1 MFVARSIAADHR
13 DLIHDVSFDFH
24 GRRMATCSSDQ
35 SVKVWDKSENGDWH
49 CTASWKTHSGSVW
62 RVTWAHP
69 EFGQVLASCSFD
81 RTAAV
86 WEEIVGESNDK
97 LRGQSHWVKRT
108 TLVDSRTSVTDVKFA
123 PKHMGLMLAT
133 CSADGV
139 VRIYEAPDV
148 MNLSQWSLQ
157 HEISCKLS
165 CSCISWNPS
174 SSRAHSPMIAVGS
187 DDNSPNILAKVQI
200 YEYNENTRKYAKAE
214 ALMTVTDPVHDI
226 AFAPNLGRSFH
237 ILAVA
242 TKDVRI
248 FTLKPLRKE
257 LTSSGGLTKFEIH
270 IVAQFDNHNSQV
282 WRVSWNITG
291 TVLASSG
298 DDGCVRLWKAN
309 YMDNWKCTG
318 ILKGNGSP
326 VNGSS
331 QQGIFNASL
340 GSANTSLQNSL
351 NGSSASR
358 YFFPPLDSPRAG
370 SRWSSHAQLLPPP
383 PLIEQSCDADT
394 ANLQYPL
401 PRRRCVSRPLNLL
414 PENEGVPDE
423 GVFLNQVSTLLA
435 LLCAILDVQLHIP
448 SLCHKV
454 GRGTADS
461 GRMFSGPFPGR
472 PGATPWSPPHPAPF
486 LLTAGGAGLGGAARA
501 SPNQRCRLPR
511 PDCLAPRPLPRA
523 VPAHGRLRLGRCH
536 WLRGRERQSFGG
548 ARGATAH
555 ALPAARVWGGSVARP
570 FPLRAGG
577 VSGARPAA
585 GERCGGGARRIP
597 SRVLAVGPSVRQ
609 RSWCTWNP
617 RKGQSPS
624 LPPLWTKRRSPA
636 SELRGGA
643 WPVSSGSLPAAARRH
658 TELGSPQVLPGG
670 AAEGGRQAGTARSG
684 RLYTLNIGWHVSQR
698 RWSFPGSDV
707 RVKCS
712 GPACRCC
719 PGGADGGAGPSAVPG
734 GMMEDFRGIA
744 DETFPSYLGQS
755 LNSSASVLF
764 ENVTVSSNPGLP
776 VAASTV
782 ARSQDGSDN
791 RLPDDCASYLEGK
804 HSPLS
809 RSSHSSQSHPEPMER
824 VALCLHDDME
834 IATQIEDPQPSCVN
848 LKESHSIYGE
858 QPQNVVEHSNHS
870 QSTLREFLPVEQLKD
885 LPTGICFLPDVKN
898 SKVGPSEPS
907 EKLMEGVI
915 SSVHLSNSLSS
926 FLENE
931 KLSSLLSTDED
942 STGEDIDDEE
952 FDNKLE
958 AYFEQLIQPEIRR
971 DTNLQNLSEHCAALK
986 LSENVLLKESFKD
999 SAGYG
1004 AVTEIDSGSA
1014 SDEDSQNEGITGC
1027 PVQKQTLPRAVQQMN
1042 SVTAEDV
1049 LDSCTAAELRLD
1061 SLYLQCMD
1069 SHKADV
1075 SDVLPKQELESSVCQ
1090 ATYSDAEVLHTAR
1103 GFLGRDT
1110 TPELPSAN
1118 APQAD
1123 ATQCKAGLPDT
1134 YLSPA
1139 GDSYENLSLA
1149 TTDKGD
1155 LPHSIVYQNEEG
1167 KWVTDLAYYTAF
1179 DEEQDLNMSE
1189 DDKGNEEFVT
1199 GSEAAAMIAQ
1209 DQEEFEKAH
1218 RLMQA
1223 GKVGSLNASE
1233 LANTSWR
1240 SANSFILPRT
1250 SDLHK
1255 DASYLRLSLG
1265 EFFGQRSE
1273 ALGCLGGGSD
1283 VKRPSFGY
1291 YITSPKKRQPV
1302 PLLMRSD
1309 SSGGDIGREISQLS
1323 EVFSDD
1329 LEAQTKNH
1337 ANFTSSE
1344 GSGHRVDTAAG
1355 MRENINTEAATK
1367 SKAKDGIHKGKFE
1380 DSLSNNSD
1388 SVLSISTIAN
1398 AIANAS
1404 SSAEP
1409 SQLAA
1414 MMMALSNKSK
1424 RTRVLPR
1431 AVKEAELSTNE
1442 ALSSNEENSTFD
1454 MEKYLKKTDENRCE
1468 SEYESVVKHEA
1479 SVQNLTSDTFLVGKE
1494 KHKDAF
1500 AEDWINN
1507 HSKQQGIEKR
1517 LLHYLSEEGDS
1528 QNFSSLSGVP
1538 SHRDVN
1544 ADNVRCSEKLSDLV
1558 NRKHLQPMDADIGS
1572 ETLNEN
1578 EAHTCG
1584 ILSAAKLEV
1593 ARQHLLAYQNSNLTN
1608 ACSIGEDRETADQTA
1623 NAVPEPCNDLVER
1636 SAGNT
1641 VSLSNLKPAK
1651 QLSKCVS
1658 VSPTAAK
1665 PVQKLN
1671 SDDRRQNTEK
1681 RNKDA
1686 STPHRGNAKHVTFEK
1701 LSPTFQTNTE
1711 HKPVLPEC
1719 DLNLEGEQCSFRPST
1734 SPLIHSSPSET
1745 SGTAFSGSEVDF
1757 TYPSRCQGSPCK
1769 ENVVPQS
1776 VYSSPSM
1783 SRLTYVSASGS
1794 ARKNSAVMHS
1804 PETSWDEDAGELST
1818 TIIQASPVSLEERR
1832 KENLED
1838 RSCQRN
1844 RKKAILSTDQEQEEN
1859 ELAGLQ
1865 RKPHNVLDQELAKE
1879 GFLRMN
1885 QLPFI
1890 PSNVPA
1896 NHEEPD
1902 SAKSALPSQL
1912 CTFPPL
1918 SVNMDAQEL
1927 CQDQTNKA
1935 QRQGLP
1941 VYSGLSTCLP
1951 CKQNP
1956 SGEQHV
1962 HISTV
1967 KSHVTTSESQAI
1979 PSSVP
1984 TLLTGH
1990 CLATAPVAQQHLEAK
2005 QPPGNAVLSHF
2016 HGCNAAGFGLP
2027 AGLPCSG
2034 IPVGHVENPLM
2045 LGIPL
2050 GPNIGPGFLGAASL
2064 YNPHSTSWNNNILN
2078 IKPCTGQPLGAGG
2091 REWELSKSPGIG
2103 HIKVPEELKFP
2114 TACCVGI
2121 ASQTVLSV
2129 YNPTDR
2135 WLQVNIGIL
2144 SVSVNGERMDPMKYP
2159 CLVFKNKTIVGPYS
2173 TNDLKILF
2181 LPSRSGIFQCILNVS
2196 SWPVSA
2202 DAETIVQSEALASRV
2217 VLTAVAENP
2226 NLEVET
2232 GKEDCLDFGDLPFG
2246 NLKALPLK
2254 LINKTHAF
2262 MPIRLIIN
2270 ANAVAWR
2277 CFTFSK
2283 EPVNTSNEQM
2293 DAVSQTAA
2301 PSVVN
2306 HVIHASY
2313 DGQDPEALTVW
2324 VLFHAPKKQI
2334 SSSDSLG
2341 PAEEFLARVD
2351 VEVDSPGPSTVIK
2364 SIFLRARAGTAR
2376 IRIPKDLEK
2385 IHLSASVGSTVKQQ
2399 LPLVNS
2405 GNISVHLKVQIS
2417 DQDICFAVK
2426 PEDLFLFPGEE
2437 QVVTVQFFP
2446 KSTTTTESILKILV
2460 LPSGPQFE
2468 VMIEGEVESG
2478 QNRPVSTPARC
2489 SDIPPILSNKQ
2500 FIAWGAVSLG
2510 SSVQKKL
2517 ILRNDSPSVPQHL
2530 RLLIRGQ
2537 DQDSFQ
2543 LQSIFGSEQ
2552 RLTSSWELRMRPKED
2567 TNIYL
2572 MFTPTRVTCCFA
2584 KLEIKQLGIQS
2595 KPGIKF
2601 TIPLSGYG
2609 GASNIILENV
2619 KKLSDSFLVTLECSL
2634 SARSQK
2640 ASFHV
2645 RNTGSRAAYVKVL
2658 CLGNLHTKTMIDPQV
2673 MRVSPEQFV
2682 LREGTHEVVT
2692 VTWNPM
2698 EKNFSPSMVVST
2710 LCLFWGD
2717 EVSRQQYRRAVM
2729 YKAEVEK
2736 RIIPENNLVRNAVF
2750 DEEFQGEQLVTEV
2763 CDVPRETNDIHLFY
2777 ANMQKILL
2785 SVVGYSTCDQ
2795 DDFQQSTG
2803 SQLELDRLE
2812 NFVTH
2817 TAATLDVLPVK
2828 GPQGTSLSAKN
2839 NDLAQNKSDA
2849 QETWAVTPE
2858 YLILTS
2864 PTLGETSDTRRVQI
2878 LNNSNRMLAF
2888 ELSWPAHCL
2897 TVTPQHGDVEPGA
2910 STLILVSPNPSLA
2923 TRPILIPWS
2932 GLICI
2937 HCDNGLKFIKVL
2949 IQEAGTQSVSGSDL
2963 PCRRCDII
2971 TPQPEN
2977 PTVDVPKLLPRFP
2990 LTEMHIRN
2998 RNIAFPKTR
3007 PGQSSENY
3015 LEMENKGN
3023 ENLKWK
3029 ISSFAPPYI
3038 KGVDGS
3044 GTVYRVPYSAFGF
3057 SHVSGTLE
3065 VHEQEKVAVIF
3076 SPRDTG
3082 DYSQFWDLE
3091 YYSVGNP
3098 SRKYKLKFQLSG
3110 NSTKA
3115 ENETPVVKSSP
3126 SALKKTE
3133 LVVTQERKA
3142 YPEGQ
3147 PKRIKQ
3153 KEVIQGVYAPEDVY
3167 VFPLTRVGEAC
3178 TLKVHL
3184 RNNSRTTHMLKF
3196 VSPRE
3201 PFYIRHL
3208 KYSLRSCHYIAVPVQ
3223 FKPKVEGMFEDVFVV
3238 LTSKYGPIKIRLY
3251 GKAIAEK

>member
-1 MFVARSIAADHR
+1 
-13 DLIHDVSFDFH
+13 
-24 GRRMATCSSDQ
+24 
-35 SVKVWDKSENGDWH
+35 
-49 CTASWKTHSGSVW
+49 
-62 RVTWAHP
+62 
-69 EFGQVLASCSFD
+69 
-81 RTAAV
+81 
-86 WEEIVGESNDK
+86 
-97 LRGQSHWVKRT
+97 
-108 TLVDSRTSVTDVKFA
+108 
-123 PKHMGLMLAT
+123 
-133 CSADGV
+133 
-139 VRIYEAPDV
+139 
-148 MNLSQWSLQ
+148 
-157 HEISCKLS
+157 
-165 CSCISWNPS
+165 
-174 SSRAHSPMIAVGS
+174 
-187 DDNSPNILAKVQI
+187 
-200 YEYNENTRKYAKAE
+200 
-214 ALMTVTDPVHDI
+214 
-226 AFAPNLGRSFH
+226 
-237 ILAVA
+237 
-242 TKDVRI
+242 
-248 FTLKPLRKE
+248 
-257 LTSSGGLTKFEIH
+257 
-270 IVAQFDNHNSQV
+270 
-282 WRVSWNITG
+282 
-291 TVLASSG
+291 
-298 DDGCVRLWKAN
+298 
-309 YMDNWKCTG
+309 
-318 ILKGNGSP
+318 
-326 VNGSS
+326 
-331 QQGIFNASL
+331 
-340 GSANTSLQNSL
+340 
-351 NGSSASR
+351 
-358 YFFPPLDSPRAG
+358 
-370 SRWSSHAQLLPPP
+370 
-383 PLIEQSCDADT
+383 
-394 ANLQYPL
+394 
-401 PRRRCVSRPLNLL
+401 
-414 PENEGVPDE
+414 
-423 GVFLNQVSTLLA
+423 
-435 LLCAILDVQLHIP
+435 
-448 SLCHKV
+448 
-454 GRGTADS
+454 
-461 GRMFSGPFPGR
+461 
-472 PGATPWSPPHPAPF
+472 
-486 LLTAGGAGLGGAARA
+486 
-501 SPNQRCRLPR
+501 
-511 PDCLAPRPLPRA
+511 
-523 VPAHGRLRLGRCH
+523 
-536 WLRGRERQSFGG
+536 
-548 ARGATAH
+548 
-555 ALPAARVWGGSVARP
+555 
-570 FPLRAGG
+570 
-577 VSGARPAA
+577 
-585 GERCGGGARRIP
+585 
-597 SRVLAVGPSVRQ
+597 
-609 RSWCTWNP
+609 
-617 RKGQSPS
+617 
-624 LPPLWTKRRSPA
+624 
-636 SELRGGA
+636 
-643 WPVSSGSLPAAARRH
+643 
-658 TELGSPQVLPGG
+658 
-670 AAEGGRQAGTARSG
+670 
-684 RLYTLNIGWHVSQR
+684 
-698 RWSFPGSDV
+698 
-707 RVKCS
+707 
-712 GPACRCC
+712 
-719 PGGADGGAGPSAVPG
+719 
-734 GMMEDFRGIA
+734 MMEDFRNIA

-782 ARSQDGSDN
+782 ARSQEGGDN

-804 HSPLS
+804 HSSLS
-809 RSSHSSQSHPEPMER
+809 GSSHSSQSQPEPVER
-824 VALCLHDDME
+824 FALCFHDDME
-834 IATQIEDPQPSCVN
+834 IATQIEEPQLPCVN
-848 LKESHSIYGE
+848 LKESHSVYGE
-858 QPQNVVEHSNHS
+858 QPQNVIEHSNHS
-870 QSTLREFLPVEQLKD
+870 QSTLREVLPLEQLED

-907 EKLMEGVI
+907 EKLMEGAI

-942 STGEDIDDEE
+942 SAGDDIDDEE

-971 DTNLQNLSEHCAALK
+971 DTNLQNLSERCAALK
-986 LSENVLLKESFKD
+986 LSENVLLKENFKD

-1004 AVTEIDSGSA
+1004 AVTEIDSESA

-1027 PVQKQTLPRAVQQMN
+1027 PVQREMLPRAVQQMN
-1042 SVTAEDV
+1042 SVTAGDV
-1049 LDSCTAAELRLD
+1049 LDSRTAAELRLD

-1090 ATYSDAEVLHTAR
+1090 AASSDAEVLHTSR
-1103 GFLGRDT
+1103 GFLGCDT
-1110 TPELPSAN
+1110 TPEVLSAN

-1123 ATQCKAGLPDT
+1123 ATQCKVGLPDT

-1139 GDSYENLSLA
+1139 GDSCENLSLA

-1179 DEEQDLNMSE
+1179 DEEQDLNTSE
-1189 DDKGNEEFVT
+1189 DDKRNEEFIT

-1329 LEAQTKNH
+1329 LEAQTKKH

-1344 GSGHRVDTAAG
+1344 GSGHRVDTPAG
-1355 MRENINTEAATK
+1355 IHENINTEAATK

-1380 DSLSNNSD
+1380 DSLSNHSD
-1388 SVLSISTIAN
+1388 SVLSISTIAD

-1409 SQLAA
+1409 SHLAA

-1424 RTRVLPR
+1424 RTRVLPG
-1431 AVKEAELSTNE
+1431 AVKEAELSANE
-1442 ALSSNEENSTFD
+1442 ALSSNEENSAFD

-1468 SEYESVVKHEA
+1468 SEYESVMKHEA

-1517 LLHYLSEEGDS
+1517 LLDYLDEESDS
-1528 QNFSSLSGVP
+1528 QNFSSLSGVA
-1538 SHRDVN
+1538 SHRDVI
-1544 ADNVRCSEKLSDLV
+1544 ADNIRCSEKLSDLV
-1558 NRKHLQPMDADIGS
+1558 NRKHLQSMDADIRS

-1593 ARQHLLAYQNSNLTN
+1593 AQRNLLAYQNSNLTN
-1608 ACSIGEDRETADQTA
+1608 ACSIGEDRETVDQAA

-1651 QLSKCVS
+1651 QFSKYVS

-1671 SDDRRQNTEK
+1671 SDDRKQNTEK
-1681 RNKDA
+1681 RSKDA

-1711 HKPVLPEC
+1711 HKPILPEG

-1757 TYPSRCQGSPCK
+1757 TYPSHCQESPCK

-1794 ARKNSAVMHS
+1794 TRKNSAVTHS
-1804 PETSWDEDAGELST
+1804 PETSWDENAGELST
-1818 TIIQASPVSLEERR
+1818 TIIQASPVPLQEHR

-1844 RKKAILSTDQEQEEN
+1844 RRKAILSIDQEQEEN

-1896 NHEEPD
+1896 NHEELD
-1902 SAKSALPSQL
+1902 HVKSALPSKL
-1912 CTFPPL
+1912 CTFLPH
-1918 SVNMDAQEL
+1918 SVNVDAQEL

-1941 VYSGLSTCLP
+1941 VYSGLNTCLP
-1951 CKQNP
+1951 CKQNS

-1979 PSSVP
+1979 SSSVP

-1990 CLATAPVAQQHLEAK
+1990 CLATTPFAQQHLGAK

-2016 HGCNAAGFGLP
+2016 HGCNAAGFGLS

-2034 IPVGHVENPLM
+2034 IPGGHIENPLM

-2064 YNPHSTSWNNNILN
+2064 YNLHSTSWNNNILN
-2078 IKPCTGQPLGAGG
+2078 VKPCTGQPLGAGG

-2114 TACCVGI
+2114 NACCVGI

-2202 DAETIVQSEALASRV
+2202 DAETIVQAEALASRV

-2232 GKEDCLDFGDLPFG
+2232 GKGDCLDFGDLPFG
-2246 NLKALPLK
+2246 SLKALPLK

-2376 IRIPKDLEK
+2376 IRIPKDLQK
-2385 IHLSASVGSTVKQQ
+2385 ICLSASVDSTVKQQ

-2405 GNISVHLKVQIS
+2405 GNISVHLKVQTS
-2417 DQDICFAVK
+2417 DQGSCFAVK

-2446 KSTTTTESILKILV
+2446 KSRTTTESILKILV
-2460 LPSGPQFE
+2460 LPSGPRFE
-2468 VMIEGEVESG
+2468 VTIEGEVESG
-2478 QNRPVSTPARC
+2478 QNRPVSTPAGC

-2517 ILRNDSPSVPQHL
+2517 ILRNDSPSVTQHL

-2552 RLTSSWELRMRPKED
+2552 RLTSNWELRMRPKED

-2609 GASNIILENV
+2609 GTSNIILENV
-2619 KKLSDSFLVTLECSL
+2619 KKLSDSFLVTLEGSL

-2658 CLGNLHTKTMIDPQV
+2658 CLGNLHTKTVIDPQV

-2682 LREGTHEVVT
+2682 LREGTHEVIT

-2698 EKNFSPSMVVST
+2698 EKNFSPSMLVST

-2729 YKAEVEK
+2729 YKAEVEQ

-2777 ANMQKILL
+2777 ANMQKVLL

-2795 DDFQQSTG
+2795 DGFQQSTG
-2803 SQLELDRLE
+2803 PQLDRLE

-2828 GPQGTSLSAKN
+2828 GPQGTSLSAKT
-2839 NDLAQNKSDA
+2839 NDLAQNKSDT

-2858 YLILTS
+2858 YLILRS

-2897 TVTPQHGDVEPGA
+2897 TVTPQHGDVEPGG

-2932 GLICI
+2932 GLIYI

-2949 IQEAGTQSVSGSDL
+2949 IQEAVTQSVSGSDF

-2971 TPQPEN
+2971 TPQSEN
-2977 PTVDVPKLLPRFP
+2977 PTADVPKPLPRFP
-2990 LTEMHIRN
+2990 LTEMDIKN
-2998 RNIAFPKTR
+2998 RNIVFPKTR
-3007 PGQSSENY
+3007 LGQSSENY

-3076 SPRDTG
+3076 SPRDEG

-3098 SRKYKLKFQLSG
+3098 SRKHKLKFQLSG

-3115 ENETPVVKSSP
+3115 ENETPVVKSCP

-3133 LVVTQERKA
+3133 LAVTPERKA
-3142 YPEGQ
+3142 YPDGQ
-3147 PKRIKQ
+3147 PKRIRQ

-3184 RNNSRTTHMLKF
+3184 RNSSSTTHVLKF

-3251 GKAIAEK
+3251 GKAIGKK

>member
-1 MFVARSIAADHR
+1 
-13 DLIHDVSFDFH
+13 
-24 GRRMATCSSDQ
+24 
-35 SVKVWDKSENGDWH
+35 
-49 CTASWKTHSGSVW
+49 
-62 RVTWAHP
+62 
-69 EFGQVLASCSFD
+69 
-81 RTAAV
+81 
-86 WEEIVGESNDK
+86 
-97 LRGQSHWVKRT
+97 
-108 TLVDSRTSVTDVKFA
+108 
-123 PKHMGLMLAT
+123 
-133 CSADGV
+133 
-139 VRIYEAPDV
+139 
-148 MNLSQWSLQ
+148 
-157 HEISCKLS
+157 
-165 CSCISWNPS
+165 
-174 SSRAHSPMIAVGS
+174 
-187 DDNSPNILAKVQI
+187 
-200 YEYNENTRKYAKAE
+200 
-214 ALMTVTDPVHDI
+214 
-226 AFAPNLGRSFH
+226 
-237 ILAVA
+237 
-242 TKDVRI
+242 
-248 FTLKPLRKE
+248 
-257 LTSSGGLTKFEIH
+257 
-270 IVAQFDNHNSQV
+270 
-282 WRVSWNITG
+282 
-291 TVLASSG
+291 
-298 DDGCVRLWKAN
+298 
-309 YMDNWKCTG
+309 
-318 ILKGNGSP
+318 
-326 VNGSS
+326 
-331 QQGIFNASL
+331 
-340 GSANTSLQNSL
+340 
-351 NGSSASR
+351 
-358 YFFPPLDSPRAG
+358 
-370 SRWSSHAQLLPPP
+370 
-383 PLIEQSCDADT
+383 
-394 ANLQYPL
+394 
-401 PRRRCVSRPLNLL
+401 
-414 PENEGVPDE
+414 
-423 GVFLNQVSTLLA
+423 
-435 LLCAILDVQLHIP
+435 
-448 SLCHKV
+448 
-454 GRGTADS
+454 
-461 GRMFSGPFPGR
+461 
-472 PGATPWSPPHPAPF
+472 
-486 LLTAGGAGLGGAARA
+486 
-501 SPNQRCRLPR
+501 
-511 PDCLAPRPLPRA
+511 
-523 VPAHGRLRLGRCH
+523 
-536 WLRGRERQSFGG
+536 
-548 ARGATAH
+548 
-555 ALPAARVWGGSVARP
+555 
-570 FPLRAGG
+570 
-577 VSGARPAA
+577 
-585 GERCGGGARRIP
+585 
-597 SRVLAVGPSVRQ
+597 
-609 RSWCTWNP
+609 
-617 RKGQSPS
+617 
-624 LPPLWTKRRSPA
+624 
-636 SELRGGA
+636 
-643 WPVSSGSLPAAARRH
+643 
-658 TELGSPQVLPGG
+658 
-670 AAEGGRQAGTARSG
+670 
-684 RLYTLNIGWHVSQR
+684 
-698 RWSFPGSDV
+698 
-707 RVKCS
+707 
-712 GPACRCC
+712 
-719 PGGADGGAGPSAVPG
+719 
-734 GMMEDFRGIA
+734 MMEDFRNIA
-744 DETFPSYLGQS
+744 DETFPSYLS
-755 LNSSASVLF
+755 HSFNSSASVVF
-764 ENVTVSSNPGLP
+764 ENVTVSNPGLP

-782 ARSQDGSDN
+782 ARSQEGGGK

-809 RSSHSSQSHPEPMER
+809 GSSHSSQSRPEPVER
-824 VALCLHDDME
+824 FALCFRDDME
-834 IATQIEDPQPSCVN
+834 IATQVEEPQLPCVN
-848 LKESHSIYGE
+848 LKDSHSIYGE
-858 QPQNVVEHSNHS
+858 QPLNVIEHSDGS
-870 QSTLREFLPVEQLKD
+870 QSTLREVLPLEQLED
-885 LPTGICFLPDVKN
+885 LPAGIRFLPDVKN

-907 EKLMEGVI
+907 EKLMEDAI

-931 KLSSLLSTDED
+931 KLSSFLSTDED
-942 STGEDIDDEE
+942 STDDDIDDEE

-958 AYFEQLIQPEIRR
+958 AYFDQLIQPEIRR
-971 DTNLQNLSEHCAALK
+971 DTNLQKLSEGCAALK
-986 LSENVLLKESFKD
+986 LSENVLLQENFQN

-1004 AVTEIDSGSA
+1004 AVTGIDSGNA

-1027 PVQKQTLPRAVQQMN
+1027 PVQREMLPRAVQQMS
-1042 SVTAEDV
+1042 SVTAGDV
-1049 LDSCTAAELRLD
+1049 LDSRTAAELRLD
-1061 SLYLQCMD
+1061 SLYLQCRD

-1075 SDVLPKQELESSVCQ
+1075 SDVLPKQEVESSVCQ
-1090 ATYSDAEVLHTAR
+1090 AASSDAEVLHTTR
-1103 GFLGRDT
+1103 GIDT
-1110 TPELPSAN
+1110 TPEVLSAN
-1118 APQAD
+1118 ESQAD
-1123 ATQCKAGLPDT
+1123 ATQCKVGLPDT

-1139 GDSYENLSLA
+1139 GDSCENLSLA

-1167 KWVTDLAYYTAF
+1167 KWVTDLAYYTSF
-1179 DEEQDLNMSE
+1179 DEQQDLNMSE
-1189 DDKGNEEFVT
+1189 DDKRNEEFLT

-1223 GKVGSLNASE
+1223 GKVGSPNASE

-1309 SSGGDIGREISQLS
+1309 SSGADIGREISQLS

-1329 LEAQTKNH
+1329 LETQTKNP

-1355 MRENINTEAATK
+1355 IHENINTEAATK
-1367 SKAKDGIHKGKFE
+1367 SKTKDGIHKGKFE
-1380 DSLSNNSD
+1380 DSLSNHSD

-1424 RTRVLPR
+1424 RTRVLPG
-1431 AVKEAELSTNE
+1431 AVKEAELSANE
-1442 ALSSNEENSTFD
+1442 VLSGNEENSVFD
-1454 MEKYLKKTDENRCE
+1454 VEKYLKKTDENRCE
-1468 SEYESVVKHEA
+1468 SEYESVMKYEA
-1479 SVQNLTSDTFLVGKE
+1479 SVQNLTSDTFLLGKD

-1500 AEDWINN
+1500 AEDWMNK
-1507 HSKQQGIEKR
+1507 HSKQQGIEKQ
-1517 LLHYLSEEGDS
+1517 LLDYLNEESDS
-1528 QNFSSLSGVP
+1528 QNFSRLSGIP
-1538 SHRDVN
+1538 SRGDVI

-1558 NRKHLQPMDADIGS
+1558 NSKHLQSMDADIRS

-1578 EAHTCG
+1578 ETHTHG
-1584 ILSAAKLEV
+1584 ILSAAKMEV
-1593 ARQHLLAYQNSNLTN
+1593 AQRNLLAYRSSSLTN
-1608 ACSIGEDRETADQTA
+1608 ACSIGEDRETVDQTA
-1623 NAVPEPCNDLVER
+1623 NAVPEPCNDLVEG

-1641 VSLSNLKPAK
+1641 LSFSSLKPAK
-1651 QLSKCVS
+1651 QSSKYVS
-1658 VSPTAAK
+1658 VNPTTAK

-1671 SDDRRQNTEK
+1671 NDERKQNTEN

-1686 STPHRGNAKHVTFEK
+1686 STPRRGNAKHVTFEK
-1701 LSPTFQTNTE
+1701 VSPTFQNSTE
-1711 HKPVLPEC
+1711 HKPILPES

-1734 SPLIHSSPSET
+1734 SPLIHSSPSDT

-1757 TYPSRCQGSPCK
+1757 TCPSHGQESPCK

-1783 SRLTYVSASGS
+1783 SRLTYVSVPGS
-1794 ARKNSAVMHS
+1794 THKNSAVIRN
-1804 PETSWDEDAGELST
+1804 PGTYWGEDAGELST
-1818 TIIQASPVSLEERR
+1818 TIIQASPVPPQEHR
-1832 KENLED
+1832 KENQED
-1838 RSCQRN
+1838 HSCQRN
-1844 RKKAILSTDQEQEEN
+1844 RKKAVLGIDQGHGEN

-1879 GFLRMN
+1879 GFLRIN
-1885 QLPFI
+1885 QLPFN
-1890 PSNVPA
+1890 PSNVPV
-1896 NHEEPD
+1896 NHEELD
-1902 SAKSALPSQL
+1902 RVKSALPSKL

-1918 SVNMDAQEL
+1918 SVNVDAQEV

-1941 VYSGLSTCLP
+1941 SQNVLPIYSALNTCLP
-1951 CKQNP
+1951 CKQNS

-1962 HISTV
+1962 HLSTV
-1967 KSHVTTSESQAI
+1967 KSHGTTSESQAI
-1979 PSSVP
+1979 SSAVP

-1990 CLATAPVAQQHLEAK
+1990 CLATTPFAQQHLGTK
-2005 QPPGNAVLSHF
+2005 QPTGNAVLSQF
-2016 HGCNAAGFGLP
+2016 HSCSAAGFGLP

-2034 IPVGHVENPLM
+2034 IAAGHVENPLM

-2050 GPNIGPGFLGAASL
+2050 GPNIGSGFLGAASL

-2078 IKPCTGQPLGAGG
+2078 IKSCTGQPLGAGG

-2114 TACCVGI
+2114 NACCVGI

-2144 SVSVNGERMDPMKYP
+2144 SVSVNGVKMDPMKYQ

-2226 NLEVET
+2226 NLEVES
-2232 GKEDCLDFGDLPFG
+2232 GKGDCLDFGDLPFG
-2246 NLKALPLK
+2246 SLKALPLK

-2293 DAVSQTAA
+2293 DAASHTAA

-2306 HVIHASY
+2306 HVIHASC

-2341 PAEEFLARVD
+2341 PTEDFLARVD

-2376 IRIPKDLEK
+2376 IHIPKDLEK
-2385 IHLSASVGSTVKQQ
+2385 IHLSTSVGSTVKQQ
-2399 LPLVNS
+2399 LPLVNA
-2405 GNISVHLKVQIS
+2405 GNISVHLKVKTS
-2417 DQDICFAVK
+2417 DQDSSFAVK

-2446 KSTTTTESILKILV
+2446 KSTRTMESTLKILV

-2478 QNRPVSTPARC
+2478 KNIPVTTAAGY

-2517 ILRNDSPSVPQHL
+2517 ILRNDSPSVTQHL

-2552 RLTSSWELRMRPKED
+2552 RLTSNWELKMRPKED

-2595 KPGIKF
+2595 MPGIKF

-2609 GASNIILENV
+2609 GTSNIILENV
-2619 KKLSDSFLVTLECSL
+2619 KKLSDSFMITLEGSL
-2634 SARSQK
+2634 SARLQK

-2658 CLGNLHTKTMIDPQV
+2658 CLGNLQAKTVMDPEV
-2673 MRVSPEQFV
+2673 MTVSPEKFV
-2682 LREGTHEVVT
+2682 LREGRHEVIT

-2698 EKNFSPSMVVST
+2698 EENFHPSMLVST

-2729 YKAEVEK
+2729 YKPEVEK

-2777 ANMQKILL
+2777 ANMQKVLL

-2795 DDFQQSTG
+2795 DGFQQSSG
-2803 SQLELDRLE
+2803 PQLELDRLK
-2812 NFVTH
+2812 NFVRH
-2817 TAATLDVLPVK
+2817 TGATLDVLPVK
-2828 GPQGTSLSAKN
+2828 GPQGTSLSAKT
-2839 NDLAQNKSDA
+2839 NDLAQNKPDA
-2849 QETWAVTPE
+2849 QQTWTVTPE
-2858 YLILTS
+2858 YLTLTS
-2864 PTLGETSDTRRVQI
+2864 PSIGETADTKRVQI
-2878 LNNSNRMLAF
+2878 VNNSNRMLTF

-2897 TVTPQHGDVEPGA
+2897 TITPQHGDIEPGG
-2910 STLILVSPNPSLA
+2910 STVILVSPNPSLA
-2923 TRPILIPWS
+2923 TRPTLIPWS
-2932 GLICI
+2932 GLIYI
-2937 HCDNGLKFIKVL
+2937 HCDDGLKFIKVL
-2949 IQEAGTQSVSGSDL
+2949 IQEAVTQSVSGSDL

-2971 TPQPEN
+2971 TPQSEN
-2977 PTVDVPKLLPRFP
+2977 PTADVPKPLPRFP
-2990 LTEMHIRN
+2990 VAEMDIKN
-2998 RNIAFPKTR
+2998 RNVVFPKTR
-3007 PGQSSENY
+3007 SGQSSENY

-3023 ENLKWK
+3023 ETLKWK
-3029 ISSFAPPYI
+3029 LSSFAPPYI

-3057 SHVSGTLE
+3057 SRVSGTLE
-3065 VHEQEKVAVIF
+3065 GHGQEKVAVIF
-3076 SPRDTG
+3076 SPRDKG

-3091 YYSVGNP
+3091 YCSVGNP
-3098 SRKYKLKFQLSG
+3098 SRKHKLKFQLSG

-3133 LVVTQERKA
+3133 LPVTPERKA
-3142 YPEGQ
+3142 YSEGQ
-3147 PKRIKQ
+3147 PKRIRQ
-3153 KEVIQGVYAPEDVY
+3153 KEVVQGVYAPEDVY
-3167 VFPLTRVGEAC
+3167 VFPLTRVGETC

-3184 RNNSRTTHMLKF
+3184 RNNSRVTHVLKF
-3196 VSPRE
+3196 VKPRE
-3201 PFYIRHL
+3201 PFYIKHL
-3208 KYSLRSCHYIAVPVQ
+3208 KYCLRSCHYIAVPVQ
-3223 FKPKVEGMFEDVFVV
+3223 FKPKAEGMFEDVFIVV
-3238 LTSKYGPIKIRLY
+3238 TSKYGPINIRLY
-3251 GKAIAEK
+3251 GKAIAKK

>member
-394 ANLQYPL
+394 ANLQYPH

-414 PENEGVPDE
+414 PENEG
-423 GVFLNQVSTLLA
+423 L
-435 LLCAILDVQLHIP
+435 P
-448 SLCHKV
+448 SSSPP
-454 GRGTADS
+454 AS
-461 GRMFSGPFPGR
+461 GRARHSPSPLGALPLAAREGSPKFWRRARGGCARAPGR
-472 PGATPWSPPHPAPF
+472 
-486 LLTAGGAGLGGAARA
+486 AGG
-501 SPNQRCRLPR
+501 
-511 PDCLAPRPLPRA
+511 
-523 VPAHGRLRLGRCH
+523 
-536 WLRGRERQSFGG
+536 
-548 ARGATAH
+548 
-555 ALPAARVWGGSVARP
+555 GSLARP
-570 FPLRAGG
+570 FPLRARGA
-577 VSGARPAA
+577 SGARPAA
-585 GERCGGGARRIP
+585 GGRCGGGAGR
-597 SRVLAVGPSVRQ
+597 GPSFGGRSVRPFVRR
-609 RSWCTWNP
+609 RSCCSWDP
-617 RKGQSPS
+617 REGQSSSPPPAWAKRS
-624 LPPLWTKRRSPA
+624 SVAGIQPLPRR
-636 SELRGGA
+636 LNR
-643 WPVSSGSLPAAARRH
+643 
-658 TELGSPQVLPGG
+658 
-670 AAEGGRQAGTARSG
+670 AAERG
-684 RLYTLNIGWHVSQR
+684 
-698 RWSFPGSDV
+698 
-707 RVKCS
+707 
-712 GPACRCC
+712 RCC
-719 PGGADGGAGPSAVPG
+719 PTGADGVAGPSAVPG
-734 GMMEDFRGIA
+734 SVRGVMEDFRNIA
-744 DETFPSYLGQS
+744 DETFPSYLGHS
-755 LNSSASVLF
+755 LNSSASVVF

-782 ARSQDGSDN
+782 ARSEAGGDN
-791 RLPDDCASYLEGK
+791 RLPDNCASYLEGR

-809 RSSHSSQSHPEPMER
+809 GSPHSSQSHPEPVER
-824 VALCLHDDME
+824 FALCFHDDME
-834 IATQIEDPQPSCVN
+834 IATQIEEPQPPCVN
-848 LKESHSIYGE
+848 LKESHSVYGE
-858 QPQNVVEHSNHS
+858 QAQNVLEHSNHG
-870 QSTLREFLPVEQLKD
+870 QGTLREVLPLERLED
-885 LPTGICFLPDVKN
+885 LPTGVGFLPDIKN
-898 SKVGPSEPS
+898 SKVGAAESP
-907 EKLMEGVI
+907 EKLIDGAM

-931 KLSSLLSTDED
+931 KLSSLLSSDED
-942 STGEDIDDEE
+942 CTDDDIDDEE
-952 FDNKLE
+952 FFDNQLE
-958 AYFEQLIQPEIRR
+958 AYFEQLIQPEMIRR
-971 DTNLQNLSEHCAALK
+971 DTSLQELSESCAVLK
-986 LSENVLLKESFKD
+986 LSEDVVLQENFWD
-999 SAGYG
+999 SASYG
-1004 AVTEIDSGSA
+1004 AVTGIDSGNA

-1027 PVQKQTLPRAVQQMN
+1027 PVQRGMLPRAVEQMN
-1042 SVTAEDV
+1042 SMTAGGV
-1049 LDSCTAAELRLD
+1049 LDSRTAAELQLD
-1061 SLYLQCMD
+1061 SRYLQCMD

-1075 SDVLPKQELESSVCQ
+1075 SEVLPKQAVESSVHQ
-1090 ATYSDAEVLHTAR
+1090 AAASDAEVLHTPR
-1103 GFLGRDT
+1103 GFLGHDT
-1110 TPELPSAN
+1110 TPEVLNAN

-1123 ATQCKAGLPDT
+1123 ATQCKVGLPDT

-1139 GDSYENLSLA
+1139 GDSCENLSLA
-1149 TTDKGD
+1149 ATDKGD
-1155 LPHSIVYQNEEG
+1155 LPHSVVYQNEEG

-1179 DEEQDLNMSE
+1179 DEQQDLNMSE
-1189 DDKGNEEFVT
+1189 DVERNEEFIT
-1199 GSEAAAMIAQ
+1199 GSEAAAVIAK

-1218 RLMQA
+1218 RLVQA
-1223 GKVGSLNASE
+1223 GKLGSPNASE
-1233 LANTSWR
+1233 LANTSWK
-1240 SANSFILPRT
+1240 SANSFILQRT
-1250 SDLHK
+1250 TDLHK

-1291 YITSPKKRQPV
+1291 YITSPKKRPPV
-1302 PLLMRSD
+1302 SLLRQSD
-1309 SSGGDIGREISQLS
+1309 SSGGDIGQGISHLS
-1323 EVFSDD
+1323 EEVFSDD
-1329 LEAQTKNH
+1329 LEAQTKER

-1344 GSGHRVDTAAG
+1344 GSGHRVDSASEIH
-1355 MRENINTEAATK
+1355 ENINTEAATK
-1367 SKAKDGIHKGKFE
+1367 SKAKDGIQKGKFG
-1380 DSLSNNSD
+1380 DGVSNHSD

-1424 RTRVLPR
+1424 RTHVLPGV
-1431 AVKEAELSTNE
+1431 VKEAELSANE
-1442 ALSSNEENSTFD
+1442 VLSSNEENGAFD
-1454 MEKYLKKTDENRCE
+1454 VEKYLRKTDENKCE
-1468 SEYESVVKHEA
+1468 SEYESIVKHEA
-1479 SVQNLTSDTFLVGKE
+1479 SVQNLTSDTFLLGKG
-1494 KHKDAF
+1494 KHKDAL
-1500 AEDWINN
+1500 AEDLVNN
-1507 HSKQQGIEKR
+1507 HSEQQGIEKR
-1517 LLHYLSEEGDS
+1517 LLDYFNEESDS
-1528 QNFSSLSGVP
+1528 QNFSSLSGIP
-1538 SHRDVN
+1538 SHGDVI
-1544 ADNVRCSEKLSDLV
+1544 ADNVQYSEKLSDLV
-1558 NRKHLQPMDADIGS
+1558 NSKHLQSMNADSRS
-1572 ETLNEN
+1572 ETLNGN

-1584 ILSAAKLEV
+1584 IPSAAKVEV
-1593 ARQHLLAYQNSNLTN
+1593 AQRNLLAYHSNLTN
-1608 ACSIGEDRETADQTA
+1608 TCCTGEDGKTVYQAA
-1623 NAVPEPCNDLVER
+1623 NAVPEPCNDLVEG
-1636 SAGNT
+1636 SARNT
-1641 VSLSNLKPAK
+1641 PSLSNLKPAK
-1651 QLSKCVS
+1651 QSSKHVS
-1658 VSPTAAK
+1658 GSPTTAK
-1665 PVQKLN
+1665 PVQKLSN
-1671 SDDRRQNTEK
+1671 DERKENIEK

-1686 STPHRGNAKHVTFEK
+1686 STHRGGNAKRVTFEN
-1701 LSPTFQTNTE
+1701 LSPAFQNNPE
-1711 HKPVLPEC
+1711 HKPILPEC
-1719 DLNLEGEQCSFRPST
+1719 ELTLEGEQYSFRPST

-1745 SGTAFSGSEVDF
+1745 SGTAFSGSEMDF
-1757 TYPSRCQGSPCK
+1757 TCPSHCQESPCK
-1769 ENVVPQS
+1769 ENVLPQS

-1783 SRLTYVSASGS
+1783 SRLTYISASGS
-1794 ARKNSAVMHS
+1794 THKNSAVIRN
-1804 PETSWDEDAGELST
+1804 PGTYWEENAGELST
-1818 TIIQASPVSLEERR
+1818 TIIQASPVPPQEHT

-1838 RSCQRN
+1838 HSCQRK
-1844 RKKAILSTDQEQEEN
+1844 RKEAVLSIDQKQEEN

-1865 RKPHNVLDQELAKE
+1865 RKPHNVLDQEPAEE
-1879 GFLRMN
+1879 GFLRN
-1885 QLPFI
+1885 GKQLPFI
-1890 PSNVPA
+1890 PSNTPA
-1896 NHEEPD
+1896 NHEELEQV
-1902 SAKSALPSQL
+1902 KSTLPSKL
-1912 CTFPPL
+1912 CTFQPL
-1918 SVNMDAQEL
+1918 SVNVDAQEV
-1927 CQDQTNKA
+1927 CQDQRNKA

-1941 VYSGLSTCLP
+1941 SLNVLPVYSGLNTCLP
-1951 CKQNP
+1951 CNQNS
-1956 SGEQHV
+1956 SGEQYV
-1962 HISTV
+1962 HISTG

-1979 PSSVP
+1979 SSSAP

-1990 CLATAPVAQQHLEAK
+1990 SLATAPFAQQHLGTI
-2005 QPPGNAVLSHF
+2005 QPTGNAVLSQF
-2016 HGCNAAGFGLP
+2016 HGCSSAGFGLP

-2034 IPVGHVENPLM
+2034 IPAGRVENPLM

-2064 YNPHSTSWNNNILN
+2064 YNPHCSSWNNNILN
-2078 IKPCTGQPLGAGG
+2078 IKPCTGQPLRAGG
-2091 REWELSKSPGIG
+2091 SEWELSKSPGVG
-2103 HIKVPEELKFP
+2103 HVKVPEELKFP
-2114 TACCVGI
+2114 NACCLGI
-2121 ASQTVLSV
+2121 ASQTVLNI

-2135 WLQVNIGIL
+2135 WLQVSIGIL
-2144 SVSVNGERMDPMKYP
+2144 SVSVNGEKMDPVKYQ
-2159 CLVFKNKTIVGPYS
+2159 CLVFKDKTIVGPYS

-2181 LPSRSGIFQCILNVS
+2181 LPSCSGIFQCILNVS

-2202 DAETIVQSEALASRV
+2202 DAETIIQSGALASRV

-2226 NLEVET
+2226 NLEVKT
-2232 GKEDCLDFGDLPFG
+2232 GKGDCLDFGDLPFG
-2246 NLKALPLK
+2246 SWKALPLK

-2262 MPIRLIIN
+2262 VPVRLIIN

-2283 EPVNTSNEQM
+2283 EPVNTSNEQR

-2301 PSVVN
+2301 PSVLN

-2334 SSSDSLG
+2334 SCSDSLG
-2341 PAEEFLARVD
+2341 PAEELLARVD

-2364 SIFLRARAGTAR
+2364 SISLRARAGRAR
-2376 IRIPKDLEK
+2376 ILTPKHLQK
-2385 IHLSASVGSTVKQQ
+2385 IHLSTSVGSTVKQQ
-2399 LPLVNS
+2399 LPLENA
-2405 GNISVHLKVQIS
+2405 GNISVHLQVKTS
-2417 DQDICFAVK
+2417 DHDCCFAVE

-2437 QVVTVQFFP
+2437 KVVTVYFFP
-2446 KSTTTTESILKILV
+2446 KSTTTAESILKILV

-2468 VMIEGEVESG
+2468 VMIKGDVESG
-2478 QNRPVSTPARC
+2478 TNRHVFTAAEC

-2510 SSVQKKL
+2510 SSGQKKL
-2517 ILRNDSPSVPQHL
+2517 ILRNDSPSVTQHL

-2543 LQSIFGSEQ
+2543 LQSIFGSEK
-2552 RLTSSWELRMRPKED
+2552 RLTSNWELKMRPKED

-2609 GASNIILENV
+2609 GTSNIILENV
-2619 KKLSDSFLVTLECSL
+2619 KKLSDSFMVTLEGSS
-2634 SARSQK
+2634 SARLQK

-2645 RNTGSRAAYVKVL
+2645 RNTGSRAAYVKAL
-2658 CLGNLHTKTMIDPQV
+2658 CLGNLQTKTMMDPQV
-2673 MRVSPEQFV
+2673 MTLSPEKFV
-2682 LREGTHEVVT
+2682 LREGTHEVIT
-2692 VTWNPM
+2692 VTWNPT
-2698 EKNFSPSMVVST
+2698 EKNFHPSMLVST
-2710 LCLFWGD
+2710 VCFFWGD

-2729 YKAEVEK
+2729 YKPEVEK
-2736 RIIPENNLVRNAVF
+2736 HIIPENNLLRNAVF

-2763 CDVPRETNDIHLFY
+2763 CDVPRGTNDIHLFY
-2777 ANMQKILL
+2777 ANMQKVLL

-2795 DDFQQSTG
+2795 DGFQQSPG
-2803 SQLELDRLE
+2803 PHLKSDRFE
-2812 NFVTH
+2812 NFVRH
-2817 TAATLDVLPVK
+2817 TTATLDVLPVK
-2828 GPQGTSLSAKN
+2828 GPQGTSLAAKN
-2839 NDLAQNKSDA
+2839 KDLVQNKSDA
-2849 QETWAVTPE
+2849 QQTWAVTPE
-2858 YLILTS
+2858 YLTLTCPS
-2864 PTLGETSDTRRVQI
+2864 VGEAADIRRVQI
-2878 LNNSNRMLAF
+2878 LNNSSRMLTF

-2897 TVTPQHGDVEPGA
+2897 TITPQHGAVEPEGN
-2910 STLILVSPNPSLA
+2910 TLILVSPNPSLA
-2923 TRPILIPWS
+2923 SRHTLIPWS
-2932 GLICI
+2932 GLIYI

-2949 IQEAGTQSVSGSDL
+2949 IQEAVTRSVSGSDF
-2963 PCRRCDII
+2963 PCGRCDTI
-2971 TPQPEN
+2971 TPQSEN
-2977 PTVDVPKLLPRFP
+2977 PTVDVPKPLPRLP
-2990 LTEMHIRN
+2990 LTEMEIKN
-2998 RNIAFPKTR
+2998 KTIVFPKTK

-3023 ENLKWK
+3023 ENLKWNL
-3029 ISSFAPPYI
+3029 SFFAPPYT
-3038 KGVDGS
+3038 KDVNGS
-3044 GTVYRVPYSAFGF
+3044 GCVCRVPYSAFRF
-3057 SHVSGTLE
+3057 SRVSGTLE
-3065 VHEQEKVAVIF
+3065 VHGQEKVAVIF
-3076 SPRDTG
+3076 SPRDRG

-3091 YYSVGNP
+3091 YYSVENP
-3098 SRKYKLKFQLSG
+3098 SRKCKLKLQLSG

-3115 ENETPVVKSSP
+3115 ADETPVVKSSL
-3126 SALKKTE
+3126 SALTKAE
-3133 LVVTQERKA
+3133 LPVTPERKA
-3142 YPEGQ
+3142 DSEGQ
-3147 PKRIKQ
+3147 PKRTRQKQ
-3153 KEVIQGVYAPEDVY
+3153 VIQGVYAPENVY
-3167 VFPLTRVGEAC
+3167 IFPLTRVGETC

-3184 RNNSRTTHMLKF
+3184 RNNSCTTHVLKF
-3196 VSPRE
+3196 INPRE
-3201 PFYIRHL
+3201 PFYIKHL
-3208 KYSLRSCHYIAVPVQ
+3208 KYSLRSCHYITVPVH
-3223 FKPKVEGMFEDVFVV
+3223 FKPKAEGMFEDVFVV
-3238 LTSKYGPIKIRLY
+3238 LTAKYGPINIQLY
-3251 GKAIAEK
+3251 GKAIAKK

>member
-414 PENEGVPDE
+414 PENEGV
-423 GVFLNQVSTLLA
+423 
-435 LLCAILDVQLHIP
+435 
-448 SLCHKV
+448 

-472 PGATPWSPPHPAPF
+472 PGATPWSPYPDPSPAGLKATPGPVPANGRGGRGWAVPRAHRPISAAACPAQTVS
-486 LLTAGGAGLGGAARA
+486 LPVRYRAPCPPMAGSAWGAAIGCAGGSAKVSAARA
-501 SPNQRCRLPR
+501 APLRMRCRPR
-511 PDCLAPRPLPRA
+511 GCGAA
-523 VPAHGRLRLGRCH
+523 VPARPLG
-536 WLRGRERQSFGG
+536 SAAVA
-548 ARGATAH
+548 ARGGSHPEFWRSVRLSASAPGAPGT
-555 ALPAARVWGGSVARP
+555 LGKGRVLLSLLFGQK
-570 FPLRAGG
+570 
-577 VSGARPAA
+577 
-585 GERCGGGARRIP
+585 GARR
-597 SRVLAVGPSVRQ
+597 
-609 RSWCTWNP
+609 
-617 RKGQSPS
+617 
-624 LPPLWTKRRSPA
+624 LPNC
-636 SELRGGA
+636 
-643 WPVSSGSLPAAARRH
+643 
-658 TELGSPQVLPGG
+658 
-670 AAEGGRQAGTARSG
+670 AAERG
-684 RLYTLNIGWHVSQR
+684 
-698 RWSFPGSDV
+698 
-707 RVKCS
+707 
-712 GPACRCC
+712 RCC

-1014 SDEDSQNEGITGC
+1014 SDEDSQNEGITGR

-1608 ACSIGEDRETADQTA
+1608 ACSIGEDRETADQAA

-1990 CLATAPVAQQHLEAK
+1990 CLATAPFAQQHLGAK

-2064 YNPHSTSWNNNILN
+2064 YNPHSTSWNNNTLN

-2795 DDFQQSTG
+2795 DGFQQSTG

>member
-1 MFVARSIAADHR
+1 
-13 DLIHDVSFDFH
+13 
-24 GRRMATCSSDQ
+24 
-35 SVKVWDKSENGDWH
+35 
-49 CTASWKTHSGSVW
+49 
-62 RVTWAHP
+62 
-69 EFGQVLASCSFD
+69 
-81 RTAAV
+81 
-86 WEEIVGESNDK
+86 
-97 LRGQSHWVKRT
+97 
-108 TLVDSRTSVTDVKFA
+108 
-123 PKHMGLMLAT
+123 
-133 CSADGV
+133 
-139 VRIYEAPDV
+139 
-148 MNLSQWSLQ
+148 
-157 HEISCKLS
+157 
-165 CSCISWNPS
+165 
-174 SSRAHSPMIAVGS
+174 
-187 DDNSPNILAKVQI
+187 
-200 YEYNENTRKYAKAE
+200 
-214 ALMTVTDPVHDI
+214 
-226 AFAPNLGRSFH
+226 
-237 ILAVA
+237 
-242 TKDVRI
+242 
-248 FTLKPLRKE
+248 
-257 LTSSGGLTKFEIH
+257 
-270 IVAQFDNHNSQV
+270 
-282 WRVSWNITG
+282 
-291 TVLASSG
+291 
-298 DDGCVRLWKAN
+298 
-309 YMDNWKCTG
+309 
-318 ILKGNGSP
+318 
-326 VNGSS
+326 
-331 QQGIFNASL
+331 
-340 GSANTSLQNSL
+340 
-351 NGSSASR
+351 
-358 YFFPPLDSPRAG
+358 
-370 SRWSSHAQLLPPP
+370 
-383 PLIEQSCDADT
+383 
-394 ANLQYPL
+394 
-401 PRRRCVSRPLNLL
+401 
-414 PENEGVPDE
+414 
-423 GVFLNQVSTLLA
+423 
-435 LLCAILDVQLHIP
+435 
-448 SLCHKV
+448 
-454 GRGTADS
+454 
-461 GRMFSGPFPGR
+461 
-472 PGATPWSPPHPAPF
+472 
-486 LLTAGGAGLGGAARA
+486 
-501 SPNQRCRLPR
+501 
-511 PDCLAPRPLPRA
+511 
-523 VPAHGRLRLGRCH
+523 
-536 WLRGRERQSFGG
+536 
-548 ARGATAH
+548 
-555 ALPAARVWGGSVARP
+555 
-570 FPLRAGG
+570 
-577 VSGARPAA
+577 
-585 GERCGGGARRIP
+585 
-597 SRVLAVGPSVRQ
+597 
-609 RSWCTWNP
+609 
-617 RKGQSPS
+617 
-624 LPPLWTKRRSPA
+624 
-636 SELRGGA
+636 
-643 WPVSSGSLPAAARRH
+643 
-658 TELGSPQVLPGG
+658 
-670 AAEGGRQAGTARSG
+670 
-684 RLYTLNIGWHVSQR
+684 
-698 RWSFPGSDV
+698 
-707 RVKCS
+707 
-712 GPACRCC
+712 
-719 PGGADGGAGPSAVPG
+719 
-734 GMMEDFRGIA
+734 MEDFRNIA

-782 ARSQDGSDN
+782 ARSQEGGDN
-791 RLPDDCASYLEGK
+791 
-804 HSPLS
+804 
-809 RSSHSSQSHPEPMER
+809 
-824 VALCLHDDME
+824 
-834 IATQIEDPQPSCVN
+834 
-848 LKESHSIYGE
+848 
-858 QPQNVVEHSNHS
+858 
-870 QSTLREFLPVEQLKD
+870 
-885 LPTGICFLPDVKN
+885 
-898 SKVGPSEPS
+898 S
-907 EKLMEGVI
+907 EKALFVG
-915 SSVHLSNSLSS
+915 
-926 FLENE
+926 
-931 KLSSLLSTDED
+931 D
-942 STGEDIDDEE
+942 DIDDEE

-971 DTNLQNLSEHCAALK
+971 DTNLQNLSECCAALK
-986 LSENVLLKESFKD
+986 LSENVLLKVGLKFK
-999 SAGYG
+999 
-1004 AVTEIDSGSA
+1004 
-1014 SDEDSQNEGITGC
+1014 
-1027 PVQKQTLPRAVQQMN
+1027 
-1042 SVTAEDV
+1042 
-1049 LDSCTAAELRLD
+1049 
-1061 SLYLQCMD
+1061 
-1069 SHKADV
+1069 
-1075 SDVLPKQELESSVCQ
+1075 
-1090 ATYSDAEVLHTAR
+1090 AR
-1103 GFLGRDT
+1103 HAQWL
-1110 TPELPSAN
+1110 LN
-1118 APQAD
+1118 I
-1123 ATQCKAGLPDT
+1123 
-1134 YLSPA
+1134 
-1139 GDSYENLSLA
+1139 
-1149 TTDKGD
+1149 
-1155 LPHSIVYQNEEG
+1155 IVYQNEEG

-1189 DDKGNEEFVT
+1189 GDKRNEEFIT

-1218 RLMQA
+1218 RLI
-1223 GKVGSLNASE
+1223 LNASE

-1323 EVFSDD
+1323 EVFSGTYGTALFFCGALREHMYPRMQVFRQFLYCKLIPFFFLMLLLDD
-1329 LEAQTKNH
+1329 LEAQRKKH
-1337 ANFTSSE
+1337 ANFTSS
-1344 GSGHRVDTAAG
+1344 G
-1355 MRENINTEAATK
+1355 
-1367 SKAKDGIHKGKFE
+1367 GKFE
-1380 DSLSNNSD
+1380 DSLSNHSD

-1424 RTRVLPR
+1424 RTRVLPG
-1431 AVKEAELSTNE
+1431 AVKEAELSANE
-1442 ALSSNEENSTFD
+1442 ALSSNEENSEFD

-1468 SEYESVVKHEA
+1468 SEYESVMKHEA
-1479 SVQNLTSDTFLVGKE
+1479 SLRNLTSDTFLVGKD

-1517 LLHYLSEEGDS
+1517 LLDYLNEESDS
-1528 QNFSSLSGVP
+1528 QNFSSLSGIP
-1538 SHRDVN
+1538 
-1544 ADNVRCSEKLSDLV
+1544 K
-1558 NRKHLQPMDADIGS
+1558 
-1572 ETLNEN
+1572 
-1578 EAHTCG
+1578 
-1584 ILSAAKLEV
+1584 
-1593 ARQHLLAYQNSNLTN
+1593 
-1608 ACSIGEDRETADQTA
+1608 
-1623 NAVPEPCNDLVER
+1623 
-1636 SAGNT
+1636 
-1641 VSLSNLKPAK
+1641 
-1651 QLSKCVS
+1651 
-1658 VSPTAAK
+1658 
-1665 PVQKLN
+1665 
-1671 SDDRRQNTEK
+1671 
-1681 RNKDA
+1681 
-1686 STPHRGNAKHVTFEK
+1686 
-1701 LSPTFQTNTE
+1701 

-1734 SPLIHSSPSET
+1734 SPLIHSSP
-1745 SGTAFSGSEVDF
+1745 
-1757 TYPSRCQGSPCK
+1757 
-1769 ENVVPQS
+1769 
-1776 VYSSPSM
+1776 M
-1783 SRLTYVSASGS
+1783 L
-1794 ARKNSAVMHS
+1794 H
-1804 PETSWDEDAGELST
+1804 EDYAGELST
-1818 TIIQASPVSLEERR
+1818 TIIQASPVPLQEDR

-1838 RSCQRN
+1838 RLRQRS
-1844 RKKAILSTDQEQEEN
+1844 RKKAILSIDQEQEEN

-1865 RKPHNVLDQELAKE
+1865 RKPHNILDQELAKE
-1879 GFLRMN
+1879 GFLRIN
-1885 QLPFI
+1885 QVPFI
-1890 PSNVPA
+1890 PSNVPP
-1896 NHEEPD
+1896 NHEELD
-1902 SAKSALPSQL
+1902 HVKSALPSKL

-1918 SVNMDAQEL
+1918 SVNVDVQEL

-1941 VYSGLSTCLP
+1941 SQNVLPVYSGLNTCLP
-1951 CKQNP
+1951 CKNS

-1979 PSSVP
+1979 SSSVP

-1990 CLATAPVAQQHLEAK
+1990 CLATTPFAKQHLGTK
-2005 QPPGNAVLSHF
+2005 QPAGNAVLSQF
-2016 HGCNAAGFGLP
+2016 HGCSAAGFGLP

-2034 IPVGHVENPLM
+2034 IPGGHVENPLM

-2050 GPNIGPGFLGAASL
+2050 GANIGPGFLGAASL
-2064 YNPHSTSWNNNILN
+2064 YNPHGTSWNNNILN

-2091 REWELSKSPGIG
+2091 RDIFSSKG

-2114 TACCVGI
+2114 NACCVGI

-2144 SVSVNGERMDPMKYP
+2144 SVSVNGERMDPVKYQ

-2173 TNDLKILF
+2173 ANDLKILF

-2202 DAETIVQSEALASRV
+2202 DAETIIQSEALASRV

-2226 NLEVET
+2226 NLEVES
-2232 GKEDCLDFGDLPFG
+2232 GKGDCLDFGDLPFG

-2306 HVIHASY
+2306 HVIHASC

-2376 IRIPKDLEK
+2376 ICIPKDLKK

-2399 LPLVNS
+2399 LSLVNS
-2405 GNISVHLKVQIS
+2405 GNISVHLKVQDS
-2417 DQDICFAVK
+2417 SFAVK

-2478 QNRPVSTPARC
+2478 QNRPVSTAAGC

-2517 ILRNDSPSVPQHL
+2517 ILRNDSPSVTQHL

-2609 GASNIILENV
+2609 GTSNIILENV
-2619 KKLSDSFLVTLECSL
+2619 KKLSDSFLVTLEGSL
-2634 SARSQK
+2634 SARSQE

-2658 CLGNLHTKTMIDPQV
+2658 CLGNLQTKAAMDPQV

-2682 LREGTHEVVT
+2682 LREGTHEVIT

-2717 EVSRQQYRRAVM
+2717 EVSRQQYRR
-2729 YKAEVEK
+2729 
-2736 RIIPENNLVRNAVF
+2736 ISLLLSF
-2750 DEEFQGEQLVTEV
+2750 LV

-2777 ANMQKILL
+2777 ANMQKVLL

-2795 DDFQQSTG
+2795 DGFQ
-2803 SQLELDRLE
+2803 LE

-2828 GPQGTSLSAKN
+2828 GPQGISLSAKN
-2839 NDLAQNKSDA
+2839 NDLAQNKSDS

-2864 PTLGETSDTRRVQI
+2864 PTLGKRVQI

-2897 TVTPQHGDVEPGA
+2897 TVTPQHGDVEPG
-2910 STLILVSPNPSLA
+2910 TLILVSPNPSLA

-2932 GLICI
+2932 GLIYI

-2949 IQEAGTQSVSGSDL
+2949 IQEAVTQSMSGSDF

-2971 TPQPEN
+2971 TPQSEN
-2977 PTVDVPKLLPRFP
+2977 PTVDVPKPLPRFP
-2990 LTEMHIRN
+2990 LTEMDIKN
-2998 RNIAFPKTR
+2998 RNIVFPKTR

-3044 GTVYRVPYSAFGF
+3044 GTVYRVPYSAFEF

-3065 VHEQEKVAVIF
+3065 VHGQEKVAVIF
-3076 SPRDTG
+3076 SPRDKG

-3098 SRKYKLKFQLSG
+3098 SRKHKLKFQLSG

-3133 LVVTQERKA
+3133 LAVTPERKA
-3142 YPEGQ
+3142 YSEGR
-3147 PKRIKQ
+3147 PKRIRQ

-3184 RNNSRTTHMLKF
+3184 RNNSRTTHVLKF

-3251 GKAIAEK
+3251 GKAIAKK

>member
-309 YMDNWKCTG
+309 YMDSWKCTG

-394 ANLQYPL
+394 ANLQYPH

-414 PENEGVPDE
+414 PENEGEKELCPPGRWGALRRRRGAGPEFWRSVRPSVRERSRSSWDPRE
-423 GVFLNQVSTLLA
+423 GQSPSPA
-435 LLCAILDVQLHIP
+435 LFGQKGGRRLPAASPSPACAAER
-448 SLCHKV
+448 
-454 GRGTADS
+454 GRCCRTGADS
-461 GRMFSGPFPGR
+461 V
-472 PGATPWSPPHPAPF
+472 
-486 LLTAGGAGLGGAARA
+486 AG
-501 SPNQRCRLPR
+501 
-511 PDCLAPRPLPRA
+511 PRA
-523 VPAHGRLRLGRCH
+523 VP
-536 WLRGRERQSFGG
+536 
-548 ARGATAH
+548 
-555 ALPAARVWGGSVARP
+555 GSV
-570 FPLRAGG
+570 
-577 VSGARPAA
+577 
-585 GERCGGGARRIP
+585 C
-597 SRVLAVGPSVRQ
+597 RV
-609 RSWCTWNP
+609 
-617 RKGQSPS
+617 
-624 LPPLWTKRRSPA
+624 
-636 SELRGGA
+636 
-643 WPVSSGSLPAAARRH
+643 
-658 TELGSPQVLPGG
+658 
-670 AAEGGRQAGTARSG
+670 
-684 RLYTLNIGWHVSQR
+684 
-698 RWSFPGSDV
+698 
-707 RVKCS
+707 
-712 GPACRCC
+712 
-719 PGGADGGAGPSAVPG
+719 
-734 GMMEDFRGIA
+734 MEDFRNIA
-744 DETFPSYLGQS
+744 DETFPSLLGHS
-755 LNSSASVLF
+755 FNSSASVVF

-782 ARSQDGSDN
+782 ARSQAGGDN
-791 RLPDDCASYLEGK
+791 RLSDDCASYLEGK

-809 RSSHSSQSHPEPMER
+809 GSPHSSQSDPEPVER
-824 VALCLHDDME
+824 FALSFRGDME
-834 IATQIEDPQPSCVN
+834 MATQIEEPQTACVS
-848 LKESHSIYGE
+848 LKETHSIYGE
-858 QPQNVVEHSNHS
+858 QAQNIIEHSNCS
-870 QSTLREFLPVEQLKD
+870 QGTLRDVFPIERLED
-885 LPTGICFLPDVKN
+885 LPAGICFLPDIKE

-907 EKLMEGVI
+907 EKLIEGAI

-931 KLSSLLSTDED
+931 KLSSLLSSDED
-942 STGEDIDDEE
+942 STDDDIDDEE
-952 FDNKLE
+952 FLDNQLE
-958 AYFEQLIQPEIRR
+958 AYFEQLIQPEIIRG
-971 DTNLQNLSEHCAALK
+971 DTNLQKLSECSAALK
-986 LSENVLLKESFKD
+986 LSEDGLLQENFQD
-999 SAGYG
+999 SASYR
-1004 AVTEIDSGSA
+1004 AVAGIDSGNA
-1014 SDEDSQNEGITGC
+1014 SDEDSQNEGITGY
-1027 PVQKQTLPRAVQQMN
+1027 PVKREMLPRAVQQMN
-1042 SVTAEDV
+1042 SMTAGDV
-1049 LDSCTAAELRLD
+1049 VDSCAAAELRLD
-1061 SLYLQCMD
+1061 SLYLQFID
-1069 SHKADV
+1069 SCKADV
-1075 SDVLPKQELESSVCQ
+1075 SEVLPKQEVESSVCQ
-1090 ATYSDAEVLHTAR
+1090 AASSNAEELPTAR
-1103 GFLGRDT
+1103 GFLRRDT
-1110 TPELPSAN
+1110 TPEVLSAN
-1118 APQAD
+1118 VPQTD
-1123 ATQCKAGLPDT
+1123 ATECKVGLPDT

-1139 GDSYENLSLA
+1139 GDSCENLSLA

-1189 DDKGNEEFVT
+1189 YDKLNEEFIT

-1218 RLMQA
+1218 RLVQA
-1223 GKVGSLNASE
+1223 GKVGSPNASE
-1233 LANTSWR
+1233 LANISWK
-1240 SANSFILPRT
+1240 SANSCFLPRT

-1302 PLLMRSD
+1302 ALLRQSD
-1309 SSGGDIGREISQLS
+1309 SSGGDIGQEISQLS

-1329 LEAQTKNH
+1329 LEAQTKEH

-1344 GSGHRVDTAAG
+1344 DSGHRVDTTAG
-1355 MRENINTEAATK
+1355 IHENINTEAATK
-1367 SKAKDGIHKGKFE
+1367 SKAKDGIHKDKFE
-1380 DSLSNNSD
+1380 DNLSNHSD
-1388 SVLSISTIAN
+1388 SVLSITTIAN

-1404 SSAEP
+1404 TSAEP

-1424 RTRVLPR
+1424 RTRVLPGV
-1431 AVKEAELSTNE
+1431 VKEAELSANE
-1442 ALSSNEENSTFD
+1442 VLSSNEENSAFD
-1454 MEKYLKKTDENRCE
+1454 MEKYLKKTDGNRHE
-1468 SEYESVVKHEA
+1468 SVSESVVKHEA
-1479 SVQNLTSDTFLVGKE
+1479 SVQNLTSDTFLLGKD
-1494 KHKDAF
+1494 KHKDGL
-1500 AEDWINN
+1500 AEDLMNN
-1507 HSKQQGIEKR
+1507 HSKQQGVEKR
-1517 LLHYLSEEGDS
+1517 LLDYLIEESDS
-1528 QNFSSLSGVP
+1528 QNFSSLSGIP
-1538 SHRDVN
+1538 SHEDVV
-1544 ADNVRCSEKLSDLV
+1544 ADNVQYSEKLSDLV
-1558 NRKHLQPMDADIGS
+1558 NSKHLQSMDADVRS
-1572 ETLNEN
+1572 ETLHGS

-1584 ILSAAKLEV
+1584 IPLAAEMEV
-1593 ARQHLLAYQNSNLTN
+1593 AQQNLLAYQNSHLTSTR
-1608 ACSIGEDRETADQTA
+1608 CIGEDRETVDQAA
-1623 NAVPEPCNDLVER
+1623 NAVPEPCNDSVEGG
-1636 SAGNT
+1636 AGNT
-1641 VSLSNLKPAK
+1641 PSLSDLKPAK
-1651 QLSKCVS
+1651 QSSKYVS
-1658 VSPTAAK
+1658 VSSSTAK
-1665 PVQKLN
+1665 SMQKLN
-1671 SDDRRQNTEK
+1671 NDERKQNANIEK

-1686 STPHRGNAKHVTFEK
+1686 SAPCGGNAKHVTFEK
-1701 LSPTFQTNTE
+1701 LSPSSQNSTE
-1711 HKPVLPEC
+1711 HKPILPEC
-1719 DLNLEGEQCSFRPST
+1719 DLPLEDEQYSFRPST

-1745 SGTAFSGSEVDF
+1745 SGTAFSGSEKDF
-1757 TYPSRCQGSPCK
+1757 TCPSHCQESPCK
-1769 ENVVPQS
+1769 ESVLPQS

-1783 SRLTYVSASGS
+1783 SRLTYVSAPGS
-1794 ARKNSAVMHS
+1794 THKNTAVIHN
-1804 PETSWDEDAGELST
+1804 PETYWDENAGELST
-1818 TIIQASPVSLEERR
+1818 TIIQASPTPPQEHT

-1838 RSCQRN
+1838 HSCQRN
-1844 RKKAILSTDQEQEEN
+1844 RREAVLSIDQKREEN

-1865 RKPHNVLDQELAKE
+1865 RKLGNVLDRELAKE
-1879 GFLRMN
+1879 GFLKN
-1885 QLPFI
+1885 EKQLPSVS
-1890 PSNVPA
+1890 SNIPA
-1896 NHEEPD
+1896 NQEELD
-1902 SAKSALPSQL
+1902 HVKSALPSKL
-1912 CTFPPL
+1912 CTFQPL
-1918 SVNMDAQEL
+1918 SVNVDAQEA
-1927 CQDQTNKA
+1927 CQDQTVKA

-1941 VYSGLSTCLP
+1941 SLNILPLYSGLNTCLT
-1951 CKQNP
+1951 CNQNS
-1956 SGEQHV
+1956 SGEQYV
-1962 HISTV
+1962 PISSV

-1979 PSSVP
+1979 SSSVP

-1990 CLATAPVAQQHLEAK
+1990 SLATTPFAQQHLGTI
-2005 QPPGNAVLSHF
+2005 QPTGNAVLSQF
-2016 HGCNAAGFGLP
+2016 HGCSSAGFGLP

-2034 IPVGHVENPLM
+2034 VPAGYVENPLM

-2050 GPNIGPGFLGAASL
+2050 GPNIRPGSLGAVSL
-2064 YNPHSTSWNNNILN
+2064 YNPHPTSWNSNILN
-2078 IKPCTGQPLGAGG
+2078 MKPCTRQPLGVG
-2091 REWELSKSPGIG
+2091 RSEWELSKSPGIG

-2114 TACCVGI
+2114 NACCVGI
-2121 ASQTVLSV
+2121 ASQTVLSI

-2135 WLQVNIGIL
+2135 WLQVSIGIL
-2144 SVSVNGERMDPMKYP
+2144 SVSINGEKVDPMKYQ
-2159 CLVFKNKTIVGPYS
+2159 CLVFKNKTIVGSYS

-2181 LPSRSGIFQCILNVS
+2181 LPSHSGIFQCILNVS
-2196 SWPVSA
+2196 SWPVAA

-2232 GKEDCLDFGDLPFG
+2232 GKGDCLDFGDLTSG
-2246 NLKALPLK
+2246 SWKALPLK

-2262 MPIRLIIN
+2262 VPIRLIIN

-2313 DGQDPEALTVW
+2313 DGQDPEAVTVW

-2334 SSSDSLG
+2334 SGSDSLG
-2341 PAEEFLARVD
+2341 PADEFLARVD

-2364 SIFLRARAGTAR
+2364 SIALRARAGTAR
-2376 IRIPKDLEK
+2376 IHVPKDLQK
-2385 IHLSASVGSTVKQQ
+2385 IHLSTSVGSTVKQQ
-2399 LPLVNS
+2399 LSLKNA
-2405 GNISVHLKVQIS
+2405 GNICVYLKVETS
-2417 DQDICFAVK
+2417 DQDSCFAVE
-2426 PEDLFLFPGEE
+2426 PEGLFLFPGEE

-2446 KSTTTTESILKILV
+2446 KSITTTESTLKILV
-2460 LPSGPQFE
+2460 LPSGPQYE
-2468 VMIEGEVESG
+2468 VMIKGEVESG
-2478 QNRPVSTPARC
+2478 KNRPVSTAAGL

-2500 FIAWGAVSLG
+2500 FIAWGAVALG
-2510 SSVQKKL
+2510 SSVEKKL
-2517 ILRNDSPSVPQHL
+2517 TLRNDSPSVTQHL

-2543 LQSIFGSEQ
+2543 LQSIFGSEG
-2552 RLTSSWELRMRPKED
+2552 RLASNWELKIRPKED

-2584 KLEIKQLGIQS
+2584 KLEIKQLGIRS

-2609 GASNIILENV
+2609 GTSNIILENV
-2619 KKLSDSFLVTLECSL
+2619 KKLSDSCMVTLERSL

-2658 CLGNLHTKTMIDPQV
+2658 CLANLQTKTVMDPQV
-2673 MRVSPEQFV
+2673 MTVSPDKFV
-2682 LREGTHEVVT
+2682 LREGTHEVIT

-2698 EKNFSPSMVVST
+2698 EKHFNTSMLVST
-2710 LCLFWGD
+2710 VCFFWGD

-2729 YKAEVEK
+2729 YKPGVEK
-2736 RIIPENNLVRNAVF
+2736 RIIPENNLLRHTVF

-2763 CDVPRETNDIHLFY
+2763 CDVLRGTNDIHLFY
-2777 ANMQKILL
+2777 ANMQRVIL

-2795 DDFQQSTG
+2795 DGFQQSPG
-2803 SQLELDRLE
+2803 HRLGLDRFE
-2812 NFVTH
+2812 NFVRH
-2817 TAATLDVLPVK
+2817 TTATLDVLPVK
-2828 GPQGTSLSAKN
+2828 GPQGPSLSAKTN
-2839 NDLAQNKSDA
+2839 VLVQNKPDA
-2849 QETWAVTPE
+2849 QQTWAVTPE
-2858 YLILTS
+2858 YLTLTS
-2864 PTLGETSDTRRVQI
+2864 PSIGGTADTRHVQI
-2878 LNNSNRMLAF
+2878 VNNSNRMLTF

-2897 TVTPQHGDVEPGA
+2897 TVTPQHGAVEPEG
-2910 STLILVSPNPSLA
+2910 STLILVSPNPALA
-2923 TRPILIPWS
+2923 TRPTLIPWS
-2932 GLICI
+2932 GLIYI
-2937 HCDNGLKFIKVL
+2937 RCDNGLKFIKVL
-2949 IQEAGTQSVSGSDL
+2949 IQEAVAQSVSGADF
-2963 PCRRCDII
+2963 PCRRCDVIP
-2971 TPQPEN
+2971 PQSEN
-2977 PTVDVPKLLPRFP
+2977 PTVDVAKSLPRFP
-2990 LTEMHIRN
+2990 LTKMEIKN
-2998 RNIAFPKTR
+2998 SNIVFPKTR
-3007 PGQSSENY
+3007 LGQSSESY
-3015 LEMENKGN
+3015 LEMENEGN
-3023 ENLKWK
+3023 ENLKWSL
-3029 ISSFAPPYI
+3029 SSFAPPYV
-3038 KGVDGS
+3038 KDVDGS
-3044 GTVYRVPYSAFGF
+3044 GCVYRVTYSVFRF

-3065 VHEQEKVAVIF
+3065 AHGQEKVAVIF
-3076 SPRDTG
+3076 LPRDKG

-3091 YYSVGNP
+3091 YYPVENP
-3098 SRKYKLKFQLSG
+3098 SRKHKLKFQLSG
-3110 NSTKA
+3110 KSAKT
-3115 ENETPVVKSSP
+3115 ENETPIVKA
-3126 SALKKTE
+3126 SACGLTKTE
-3133 LVVTQERKA
+3133 VPVTPEMKVDS
-3142 YPEGQ
+3142 EGQ
-3147 PKRIKQ
+3147 PKRVRQ
-3153 KEVIQGVYAPEDVY
+3153 KEVIQGVYAPEDFY
-3167 VFPLTRVGEAC
+3167 VFPLTRVGETC
-3178 TLKVHL
+3178 TLKVNL
-3184 RNNSRTTHMLKF
+3184 RNNSFTTHMLKF

-3201 PFYIRHL
+3201 PFYIKHL
-3208 KYSLRSCHYIAVPVQ
+3208 KYSLRSCHFINVPVQ
-3223 FKPKVEGMFEDVFVV
+3223 FKPKAEGMFEDVFVV
-3238 LTSKYGPIKIRLY
+3238 LTAKYGPINIRLW
-3251 GKAIAEK
+3251 GKAIAKK

>member
-394 ANLQYPL
+394 ANLQYPH

-414 PENEGVPDE
+414 PENEGV
-423 GVFLNQVSTLLA
+423 
-435 LLCAILDVQLHIP
+435 
-448 SLCHKV
+448 
-454 GRGTADS
+454 GRWTADS
-461 GRMFSGPFPGR
+461 GGMFSGPFPGR
-472 PGATPWSPPHPAPF
+472 PGATPWAAACPAQTVSLPDRYRAPCPPMAGSAWGAAIGC
-486 LLTAGGAGLGGAARA
+486 AGGSAKVLAARA
-501 SPNQRCRLPR
+501 APLRMRCRPR
-511 PDCLAPRPLPRA
+511 GCGAGQSRGRFRCVPGERA
-523 VPAHGRLRLGRCH
+523 VPARPLG
-536 WLRGRERQSFGG
+536 SAAAA
-548 ARGATAH
+548 ARGGSHPEFWRSVRLSASAPGAPGTLGKGR
-555 ALPAARVWGGSVARP
+555 ALLSLLFGQK
-570 FPLRAGG
+570 
-577 VSGARPAA
+577 
-585 GERCGGGARRIP
+585 GARR
-597 SRVLAVGPSVRQ
+597 
-609 RSWCTWNP
+609 
-617 RKGQSPS
+617 
-624 LPPLWTKRRSPA
+624 LPNCA
-636 SELRGGA
+636 SERG
-643 WPVSSGSLPAAARRH
+643 
-658 TELGSPQVLPGG
+658 
-670 AAEGGRQAGTARSG
+670 
-684 RLYTLNIGWHVSQR
+684 
-698 RWSFPGSDV
+698 
-707 RVKCS
+707 
-712 GPACRCC
+712 RCC

-782 ARSQDGSDN
+782 ARSQEGGDN

-824 VALCLHDDME
+824 AALCFHDDME

-858 QPQNVVEHSNHS
+858 QPENVVEHSNHS
-870 QSTLREFLPVEQLKD
+870 QSTLREVLPVEQLKD
-885 LPTGICFLPDVKN
+885 LPTGICCLPDVKN

-915 SSVHLSNSLSS
+915 SGVHLSNSLSS

-971 DTNLQNLSEHCAALK
+971 DTNLQNLSERCAALK

-999 SAGYG
+999 SAGYE

-1014 SDEDSQNEGITGC
+1014 SDEDSQNEGITGR

-1049 LDSCTAAELRLD
+1049 LDSRTAAELRLD

-1118 APQAD
+1118 ASQAD

-1139 GDSYENLSLA
+1139 GDSCENLSLA

-1179 DEEQDLNMSE
+1179 DEEQDLNMSQ
-1189 DDKGNEEFVT
+1189 DDKRNEEFVT
-1199 GSEAAAMIAQ
+1199 GSEAAAMLAQ

-1329 LEAQTKNH
+1329 LEAQTKKH

-1414 MMMALSNKSK
+1414 MMMALSSKSK

-1431 AVKEAELSTNE
+1431 AVKEAKLSTNE

-1468 SEYESVVKHEA
+1468 SEYESVMKHEA
-1479 SVQNLTSDTFLVGKE
+1479 SVQNFTSDTFLVGKE
-1494 KHKDAF
+1494 KCKDAF

-1517 LLHYLSEEGDS
+1517 LLDYLNEEGDS

-1558 NRKHLQPMDADIGS
+1558 NCKHLQSMDANIGS

-1593 ARQHLLAYQNSNLTN
+1593 AQRHLLAYQNSNLTN
-1608 ACSIGEDRETADQTA
+1608 ACSIGEDRETADQAA

-1641 VSLSNLKPAK
+1641 VPLSNLKPAK

-1701 LSPTFQTNTE
+1701 LSPTFQTNTNTD

-1757 TYPSRCQGSPCK
+1757 THPSRCQESPCK
-1769 ENVVPQS
+1769 ENVVPPS

-1804 PETSWDEDAGELST
+1804 PETSWEEDAGELST
-1818 TIIQASPVSLEERR
+1818 TIVQASPVPLQEHR

-1844 RKKAILSTDQEQEEN
+1844 RKKAILSTDQEQEGN

-1896 NHEEPD
+1896 NHEELD
-1902 SAKSALPSQL
+1902 RVKSALPSKH

-1918 SVNMDAQEL
+1918 SVNKDAQEL

-1941 VYSGLSTCLP
+1941 VYSGLNTCLP

-1956 SGEQHV
+1956 CGEQHV

-1979 PSSVP
+1979 SSSVP

-1990 CLATAPVAQQHLEAK
+1990 CLATTPFAQQHLGAK

-2034 IPVGHVENPLM
+2034 IPGGHVENPLM

-2091 REWELSKSPGIG
+2091 REWELSKSPDNG

-2293 DAVSQTAA
+2293 DAVSQAAA

-2385 IHLSASVGSTVKQQ
+2385 IHLSASVCSTVKQQ

-2417 DQDICFAVK
+2417 DQDSCFAVK

-2468 VMIEGEVESG
+2468 VMIKGEVESG

-2609 GASNIILENV
+2609 GTSNIILENV

-2645 RNTGSRAAYVKVL
+2645 RNIGSRAAYVKVL
-2658 CLGNLHTKTMIDPQV
+2658 CLGNLHTKTKIDPQV

-2777 ANMQKILL
+2777 ANMQRILL

-2795 DDFQQSTG
+2795 DGFQQSTAP
-2803 SQLELDRLE
+2803 QLELDRLE

-2828 GPQGTSLSAKN
+2828 GPQGTSLSAKT
-2839 NDLAQNKSDA
+2839 NDRAQNKSDA
-2849 QETWAVTPE
+2849 EETWAVTPE

-2932 GLICI
+2932 GLIYI

-2949 IQEAGTQSVSGSDL
+2949 IQEAGTQSVSGSDF

-3126 SALKKTE
+3126 SALKKSE
-3133 LVVTQERKA
+3133 LAVTPERKA

-3167 VFPLTRVGEAC
+3167 VFPLTRVGDAC

-3184 RNNSRTTHMLKF
+3184 RNNSRTTHVLKF

-3238 LTSKYGPIKIRLY
+3238 LTSRYGPIKIRLY